1 MASGGGG
8 SEEGVEGG
16 MEVDVKFRKFAGEG
30 YQSRTS
36 ANKEAVGGG
45 EFWSFCENL
54 IIEGPLFA
62 EKKKLF
68 SWINLWDLQESP

>member
-45 EFWSFCENL
+45 EF
-54 IIEGPLFA
+54 
-62 EKKKLF
+62 
-68 SWINLWDLQESP
+68 